1 MVTIALIGKSQRDTE
16 LGNLAYNSNRKKFQ
30 NSFTTFRFI
39 KQQSQSPDILSDLV
53 NSTELELHKSKIE
66 KLSH

>member
-1 MVTIALIGKSQRDTE
+1 MVTIGLIGKSQRDTV
-16 LGNLAYNSNRKKFQ
+16 LGNLACKSDGKKFQ

-39 KQQSQSPDILSDLV
+39 KLLSQSPDILSDLI
-53 NSTELELHKSKIE
+53 NSKELELHKSKTG